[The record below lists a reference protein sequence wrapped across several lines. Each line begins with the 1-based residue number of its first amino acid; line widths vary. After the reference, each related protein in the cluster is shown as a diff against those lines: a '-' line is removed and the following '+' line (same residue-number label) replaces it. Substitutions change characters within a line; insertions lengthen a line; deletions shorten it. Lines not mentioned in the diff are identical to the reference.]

1 MTEEPTPAPSGEAAD
16 FNLDRSNLYQEE
28 SFTDLKVGTIKRF
41 TPIKADGTPD
51 KARKT
56 IFVGQTNIY
65 TPHGPLPIQN
75 VIPAKE
81 LAQAFK
87 RFPEAMEQAMQRL
100 VEEAQKMKEQKT
112 SPIIQ
117 TPESR
122 IIIP

>member
-1 MTEEPTPAPSGEAAD
+1 MTEEPTPAASGEAPD

-41 TPIKADGTPD
+41 TPIKTDGTPD
-51 KARKT
+51 KTRK
-56 IFVGQTNIY
+56 IVFVGQTSLY
-65 TPHGPLPIQN
+65 TPHGPLPLQN
-75 VIPAKE
+75 VIQAKE

-100 VEEAQKMKEQKT
+100 LEEAQQMKEQKT

-122 IIIP
+122 IIVP

>member
-1 MTEEPTPAPSGEAAD
+1 MTEESTSAASAEATD
-16 FNLDRSNLYQEE
+16 FNLDRANLYQEE
-28 SFTDLKVGTIKRF
+28 SFTDLKAGTIKRF
-41 TPIKADGTPD
+41 TPIKTDGTPD
-51 KARKT
+51 KTRKT
-56 IFVGQTNIY
+56 IFLGQTSIY

-75 VIPAKE
+75 VIQAKE

-100 VEEAQKMKEQKT
+100 LEEAQKLKEQKT